1 MAVKMTATTTTTGQ
15 AASIPVR
22 AGVVGALAR
31 GGASTVAFATTFS
44 SECTKPRKEE
54 ALYGNADDEATLL

>member
-1 MAVKMTATTTTTGQ
+1 MTATTTTTGR
-15 AASIPVR
+15 AVSVPVR

-44 SECTKPRKEE
+44 SECPKPRKEE
-54 ALYGNADDEATLL
+54 VLYGNADDEATLL